1 MNSID
6 RLKEKN
12 LILRV
17 WQGII
22 IFIIGSIVEVVFKN
36 FQSNLNTFQIIGII
50 LSLFLVFAL
59 YFLQKQINKN
69 AKRMKDL

>member
-69 AKRMKDL
+69 VKRMKDL